1 MTVVENLQQE
11 IDLGREGRAQ
21 GYSMG
26 MPKLESIIDGVTK
39 QTLVTLGGGTGSGK
53 SSLALYLYTYRPL
66 MEHMDDDN
74 FKVFYAS
81 MEMNAT
87 MLFAKLL
94 STYIFEK
101 YHKELA
107 IKEILSRKKGYTLSD
122 DDYEIVKDGL
132 EWLKKVESKVEV
144 YDKSLNANKLYAI
157 LMKNLEKLGTFT
169 ETENRKIFK
178 PNNPDL
184 VYVVIIDHIGLL
196 KPSPGSSKKSEIDTT
211 VGYLITLRNMCG
223 ISPVLIQQ
231 INRDQS
237 NIERFKAGRM
247 GIQISDFK
255 ESSDSTDG
263 AEIIL
268 ALNNPHRDKL
278 NTHWGYNVKQLGDK
292 FRSIAVL
299 KSRYGDS
306 DVEVGVN
313 FFGKINEWRELPL
326 PEEIYDYSKYEN
338 PDYIIKNEE
347 EDNNEELTE
356 NDFNIVL

>member
-1 MTVVENLQQE
+1 MTVTENLQQE

-21 GYSMG
+21 GFSMG

-39 QTLVTLGGGTGSGK
+39 QTMVVLGGSTGSGK
-53 SSLALYLYTYRPL
+53 SSLALYLYVYRPL
-66 MEHMDDDN
+66 MEHMDDNN

-107 IKEILSRKKGYTLSD
+107 IKEILSRKKGYILSD
-122 DDYEIVKDGL
+122 EDYAIVKDGL
-132 EWLKKVESKVEV
+132 EWLKKVESKVEI

-184 VYVVIIDHIGLL
+184 VYVVIIDHIGIL
-196 KPSPGSSKKSEIDTT
+196 KPSQGSSKKAEIDTT

-223 ISPVLIQQ
+223 ISPVLVQQ

-237 NIERFKAGRM
+237 NIERYKAGRM
-247 GIQISDFK
+247 GIQLSDFK

-263 AEIIL
+263 AEIVL
-268 ALNNPHRDKL
+268 AINNPNRDKL
-278 NTHWGYNVKQLGDK
+278 NSHRGYDIKQLTDK

-306 DVEVGVN
+306 DVEIGVN
-313 FFGKINEWRELPL
+313 FFGKINEWRELPR
-326 PEEIYDYSKYEN
+326 PDEIYDYAKYEN
-338 PDYIIKNEE
+338 PDYLIKNE

-356 NDFNIVL
+356 NDFSIVL